1 MSPQLAAL
9 EPLKQTFNS
18 GLTRP
23 LSWRKKQLN
32 QLAQFLIAHEKDLLN
47 ALYSDLG
54 KCSSESQLTEIQFL
68 KTDIKHTLKA
78 LPKWTKPTKVGNPML
93 TWPAKST
100 LVPEPL
106 GVVLVL
112 GAWNYP
118 LQLTLAP
125 VIAAIAAGNCAVIKP
140 SEHAPAT
147 AEIFEKHLVN
157 YLDSAAFKIVTGDVN
172 VAQQLTEQPFD
183 HIFYTGGSNAAK
195 AIMAAAA
202 QNLTPVT
209 LELGGKSPAVVLSDA
224 DITVAARRIVWG
236 KYLNAG
242 QTCIAPDYLLV
253 EESIKERFINALRNQ
268 ISQFYGEEP
277 QQSSD
282 YGRIIHEQHW
292 RRLAQML
299 DNESVVIGG
308 DLDKHDRYIAPTVI
322 DNVTTDSPLMQEEIF
337 GPLLP
342 VVSVKS
348 VTEAIDIISSKP
360 KPLALYVFSK
370 DQRLQKHFTQRVSAG
385 NVCYN
390 DTLMFMLNDKLPF
403 GGVGQSGMG
412 RYHGKWGFDTFSH
425 LKPVMIRSFRFDVA
439 LRYPPYSKLKDK
451 VLSWFAG

>member
-32 QLAQFLIAHEKDLLN
+32 QLAQFLIAHEKNLLN

-93 TWPAKST
+93 AWPAKST

-268 ISQFYGEEP
+268 ISQLYGEEP

-299 DNESVVIGG
+299 DNENVVIGG

>member
-93 TWPAKST
+93 AWPAKST

>member
-1 MSPQLAAL
+1 MNPQLKTL
-9 EPLKQTFNS
+9 EQLQHTFDS

-23 LSWRKKQLN
+23 LSWRQQQLKQLSR
-32 QLAQFLIAHEKDLLN
+32 FLEDHEKDLLD
-47 ALYSDLG
+47 ALQQDLG
-54 KCSSESQLTEIQFL
+54 KCPSESQLTEIQFL
-68 KTDIKHTLKA
+68 KTDIKHSLKA
-78 LPKWTKPTKVGNPML
+78 LTGWVKPRKVSNPML
-93 TWPAKST
+93 AWPAKSVI
-100 LVPEPL
+100 VPEPL
-106 GVVLVL
+106 GSVLVL

-118 LQLTLAP
+118 VQLTLAP
-125 VIAAIAAGNCAVIKP
+125 VIAAIAAGNCALIKP
-140 SEHAPAT
+140 SEHAEAT
-147 AEIFEKHLVN
+147 AKVFEKHLVN
-157 YLDSAAFKIVTGDVN
+157 YLDSAAFKVITGGVE
-172 VAQQLTEQPFD
+172 VSQQLTELPFD
-183 HIFYTGGSNAAK
+183 HIFYTGGPQAAK

-202 QNLTPVT
+202 KNLTPVT

-224 DITVAARRIVWG
+224 DITVTARRIVWG

-253 EESIKERFINALRNQ
+253 EESMKDRLIDALREQ
-268 ISQFYGEEP
+268 IAQFYGDDP
-277 QQSSD
+277 QQSND

-292 RRLAQML
+292 QRLTQML
-299 DNESVVIGG
+299 DSENVVIGG
-308 DLDKHDRYIAPTVI
+308 DFDKRERYIAPTVI
-322 DNVTTDSPLMQEEIF
+322 DGVSGDSSLMREEIF

-348 VTEAIDIISSKP
+348 ASEAIEFINTKP

-370 DQRLQKHFTQRVSAG
+370 DKRMLKQFTQRVSAG

-390 DTLMFMLNDKLPF
+390 DTLMFMLNDNLPF

-425 LKPVMIRSFRFDVA
+425 LKPVMTRSFSFDVA

>member
-93 TWPAKST
+93 AWPAKST

-299 DNESVVIGG
+299 DNENVVIGG